1 MGNFTPL
8 SSVSGL
14 YYSYYDY
21 DYYTGTTYSDYSS
34 TAKYED
40 ILYHYTPYNTHI
52 ADSVRVNDTETEGD
66 TLEESSNVSLMI
78 TEVSDDVLDD
88 NVTLGVSDGVDI
100 ALNSDDTKTT
110 LTEDAADE
118 SDDKMETESSDLED
132 LQTAADAVSDEKV
145 NPSTTEHTEKQHG
158 EGVNWTTVKI
168 VAMDDESD
176 DIEDTQI
183 SATFYETLSETENVS
198 DFSKEA
204 SKKDYKAE
212 TAGNLQSLSQEN
224 LSPEEDDKDSNEDI
238 IGVDEDSYDGMFST
252 EADTAEVSAVEF
264 IVDDYYE
271 HEVTLENP
279 IAYFE
284 DIEDEDM
291 FSSASGLQPHDIE
304 DLEISGS
311 GEILEDV
318 SSSAEFY
325 EDLNVNKIDE
335 YMEEEI
341 SGTDLFEDTE
351 AGSSLFSTIENLFE
365 ENVNSTA
372 DEDEISTQINI
383 VNSFDMDWGRKGES
397 RHPKLI
403 SSWQEKSG
411 SCRIIFLSCNILLPF
426 SLSFNHIF

>member
-1 MGNFTPL
+1 M
-8 SSVSGL
+8 
-14 YYSYYDY
+14 
-21 DYYTGTTYSDYSS
+21 
-34 TAKYED
+34 
-40 ILYHYTPYNTHI
+40 
-52 ADSVRVNDTETEGD
+52 ADSVRVNDTETEGEISSENGD

-145 NPSTTEHTEKQHG
+145 NPSTTEHG

-176 DIEDTQI
+176 DIEDNQI

-204 SKKDYKAE
+204 SKKDYEAE
-212 TAGNLQSLSQEN
+212 IAGNLQSLSQEN
-224 LSPEEDDKDSNEDI
+224 LSSEEDDKDSNEDI

-264 IVDDYYE
+264 IVDDYYG

-291 FSSASGLQPHDIE
+291 FSSASGLQPQDIE
-304 DLEISGS
+304 DLAISGR
-311 GEILEDV
+311 GEIVEDV
-318 SSSAEFY
+318 
-325 EDLNVNKIDE
+325 
-335 YMEEEI
+335 
-341 SGTDLFEDTE
+341 
-351 AGSSLFSTIENLFE
+351 
-365 ENVNSTA
+365 
-372 DEDEISTQINI
+372 
-383 VNSFDMDWGRKGES
+383 
-397 RHPKLI
+397 
-403 SSWQEKSG
+403 
-411 SCRIIFLSCNILLPF
+411 
-426 SLSFNHIF
+426 

>member
-1 MGNFTPL
+1 M
-8 SSVSGL
+8 
-14 YYSYYDY
+14 
-21 DYYTGTTYSDYSS
+21 
-34 TAKYED
+34 
-40 ILYHYTPYNTHI
+40 
-52 ADSVRVNDTETEGD
+52 ADSVRVNDTVTEGEISSENGHQ
-66 TLEESSNVSLMI
+66 LEESSNVSLMI

-100 ALNSDDTKTT
+100 ALNSDDTETT
-110 LTEDAADE
+110 LTEEAADD
-118 SDDKMETESSDLED
+118 SDNKMETDSSDLD
-132 LQTAADAVSDEKV
+132 DVQTAADTVSDEKV
-145 NPSTTEHTEKQHG
+145 NTSTTEHTEKEQG
-158 EGVNWTTVKI
+158 EGVSWTTVKI

-183 SATFYETLSETENVS
+183 SANFYETISETENVS

-204 SKKDYKAE
+204 NKKDYEAE
-212 TAGNLQSLSQEN
+212 IAGSLQSLSQED
-224 LSPEEDDKDSNEDI
+224 LSSEEDDKDSNEDI
-238 IGVDEDSYDGMFST
+238 MGADEDSYDGMFST
-252 EADTAEVSAVEF
+252 EADTAEVSAVDF

-291 FSSASGLQPHDIE
+291 FSSDSGLQPHDIE

-318 SSSAEFY
+318 SSSAEFS
-325 EDLNVNKIDE
+325 EDLNVNRIDE

-341 SGTDLFEDTE
+341 SGTDLLEDTE

-365 ENVNSTA
+365 ENVNSTS
-372 DEDEISTQINI
+372 DEDETSTPINI
-383 VNSFDMDWGRKGES
+383 VNSFDMDLGKKGES

-403 SSWQEKSG
+403 SSWQEKSS
-411 SCRIIFLSCNILLPF
+411 SCRLLFLSCNILLIF
-426 SLSFNHIF
+426 SLSFIHIYADHH

>member
-1 MGNFTPL
+1 
-8 SSVSGL
+8 
-14 YYSYYDY
+14 
-21 DYYTGTTYSDYSS
+21 
-34 TAKYED
+34 
-40 ILYHYTPYNTHI
+40 
-52 ADSVRVNDTETEGD
+52 
-66 TLEESSNVSLMI
+66 MI

-100 ALNSDDTKTT
+100 ALNSDDTETT
-110 LTEDAADE
+110 LTEEAADD
-118 SDDKMETESSDLED
+118 SDNKMETDSSDLD
-132 LQTAADAVSDEKV
+132 DVQTAADTVSDEKV
-145 NPSTTEHTEKQHG
+145 NTSTTEHTEKEQG
-158 EGVNWTTVKI
+158 EGVSWTTVKI

-183 SATFYETLSETENVS
+183 SANFYETISETENVS

-204 SKKDYKAE
+204 NKKDYEAE
-212 TAGNLQSLSQEN
+212 IAGSLQSLSQED
-224 LSPEEDDKDSNEDI
+224 LSSEEDDKDSNEDI
-238 IGVDEDSYDGMFST
+238 MGADEDSYDGMFST
-252 EADTAEVSAVEF
+252 EADTAEVSAVDF

-291 FSSASGLQPHDIE
+291 FSSDSGLQPHDIE

-318 SSSAEFY
+318 SSSAEFS
-325 EDLNVNKIDE
+325 EDLNVNRIDE

-341 SGTDLFEDTE
+341 SGTDLLEDTE

-365 ENVNSTA
+365 ENVNSTS
-372 DEDEISTQINI
+372 DEDETSTPINI
-383 VNSFDMDWGRKGES
+383 VNSFDMDLGKKGES

-403 SSWQEKSG
+403 SSWQEKSS
-411 SCRIIFLSCNILLPF
+411 SCRLLFLSCNILLIF
-426 SLSFNHIF
+426 SLSFIHIYADHH